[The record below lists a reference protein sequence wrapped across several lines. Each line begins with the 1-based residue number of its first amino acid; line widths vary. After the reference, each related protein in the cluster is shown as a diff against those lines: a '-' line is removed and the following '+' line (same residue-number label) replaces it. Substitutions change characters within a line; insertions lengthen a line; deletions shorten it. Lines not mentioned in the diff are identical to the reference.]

1 MFVLI
6 KTSVKLFKMPEFK
19 NDNLAKFISLSFPT
33 FVISSVITPGI
44 LKYTILASMLLYISD
59 QKILNLKKINLK

>member
-19 NDNLAKFISLSFPT
+19 DDNLAKFISLFYPT
-33 FVISSVITPGI
+33 FIIPTVLGPGI
-44 LKYTILASMLLYISD
+44 LKHAILAGIFIYISD
-59 QKILNLKKINLK
+59 QKMLKVKK